1 MRRTIPKPGPISGAH
16 PVVARGEGIVQR
28 KCPDLRQHVGNY
40 RPEGDGSGG
49 LKTKMRTLTY
59 AASGAAQHAIAQHI
73 TSLVDDKV
81 ATRIFAKD
89 YTLWG
94 ADAEPESAIRL
105 GWVEAPAV
113 SQPLVGDI
121 LELRD
126 ALRAEGVS
134 RILLCGMGGSSLAP
148 EVIAGTAG
156 VQLTVLDSTD
166 PEQVSAALAVR
177 LAETAIVVSSK
188 SGSTVETDSHRR
200 VFEKAFSD
208 AGIDPKTRIITV
220 TDPGTS
226 LDLASRK
233 AGYRA
238 VFNADPNVGGRFSAL
253 TAYGLV
259 PCGLAGVDIK
269 AFLDEAEEAARILNK
284 DSAEN
289 IGLALGLAFG
299 RTIPLRNKVVIVEDG
314 SGMVGFPAWAEQLIA
329 ESTGKLGTG
338 VLPVVAGPNAPEVT
352 SGAEDLLVVR
362 LVSPDAD
369 VELGENEVA
378 IAGGLASQMMVW
390 EFATAVA
397 GRLLGINPFDQPDV
411 EAAKVAARGLLDARP
426 ELTFP
431 TFTDGAVEV
440 RGGDWLGSATTITD
454 AVQALLARLDAD
466 GYLSVQAYLD
476 RLSYAPLEGIRDD
489 LAAASNRPV
498 TFGWG
503 PRFLHSTGQFHKG
516 GPAIGVFLQITA
528 VASRDLAI
536 PERPFT
542 FGELIAAQAAGD
554 AQVLSEHGRPVLRL
568 HLTDR
573 AAGIDQLQAV
583 FSSLT
588 DMAASVK

>member
-1 MRRTIPKPGPISGAH
+1 MKT
-16 PVVARGEGIVQR
+16 
-28 KCPDLRQHVGNY
+28 LR
-40 RPEGDGSGG
+40 
-49 LKTKMRTLTY
+49 Y
-59 AASGAAQHAIAQHI
+59 AASGAAQRAIARHI
-73 TSLVDDKV
+73 TSLIDDEI

-89 YTLWG
+89 HTLWG
-94 ADAEPESAIRL
+94 PEAEHEAAIRL
-105 GWVEAPAV
+105 GWVEAPKV
-113 SQPLVGDI
+113 SQPLVRSI

-148 EVIAGTAG
+148 EVIAGTAD
-156 VQLTVLDSTD
+156 VQLSVLDSTD
-166 PEQVSAALAVR
+166 PEHVSAAMAVR

-208 AGIDPKTRIITV
+208 AGIDPKSRIITV
-220 TDPGTS
+220 TDPGS
-226 LDLASRK
+226 PLDLASRE

-253 TAYGLV
+253 TAFGLV
-259 PCGLAGVDIK
+259 PCGLAGVDIQ
-269 AFLDEAEEAARILNK
+269 AFLDEAGEAARILNEN
-284 DSAEN
+284 SAEN
-289 IGLALGLAFG
+289 IGLALGIALG
-299 RTIPLRNKVVIVEDG
+299 CTIPLRNKAVIVEDG

-362 LVSPDAD
+362 LVGPDVD
-369 VELGENEVA
+369 VDLGENEIA

-390 EFATAVA
+390 EFATALA
-397 GRLLGINPFDQPDV
+397 GRLLGVNPFDQPDV
-411 EAAKVAARGLLDARP
+411 EAAKVSARGLLDARP
-426 ELTFP
+426 EP
-431 TFTDGAVEV
+431 TPPAITEGAVEV
-440 RGGDWLGSATTITD
+440 RGGEWLGSATTITD
-454 AVQALLARLDAD
+454 AVQALLAQLGAD

-476 RLSYAPLEGIRDD
+476 RISCAPLEAIRDD
-489 LAAASNRPV
+489 LATVSSRPV

-528 VASRDLAI
+528 VSSHDLVV
-536 PERPFT
+536 PGRPFT
-542 FGELIAAQAAGD
+542 FGELIAAQATGD

-573 AAGIDQLQAV
+573 AAGVEQLQSV

-588 DMAASVK
+588 NMAASVTKS